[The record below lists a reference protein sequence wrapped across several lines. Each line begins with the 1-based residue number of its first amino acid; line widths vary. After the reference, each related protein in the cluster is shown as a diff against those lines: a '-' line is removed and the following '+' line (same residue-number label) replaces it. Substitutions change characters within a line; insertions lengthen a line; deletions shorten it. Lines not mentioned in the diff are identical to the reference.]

1 MKRILAL
8 SLCLVLLAGSVLWL
22 LTSCASSS
30 NNTSDKGAYI
40 TMYLNSEMYDFDPAN
55 AYYNNDVANILELI
69 YEPLF
74 TLNEKG
80 KVKPA
85 LATKYK
91 TFSDDEGFHMEISI
105 KSATWSNQFP
115 LTAKDVRYAWLRLL
129 APQNHYEAAALLFD
143 IKNARAY
150 NQGTMSQEDV
160 MIEEVE
166 AQVLRITFEG
176 VIDTDAFLVNLTSV
190 ATAPLLSQ
198 YIRDNDDW
206 AKKASTINTN
216 GPFTVSKVRYY
227 ETDETAMDDNAVKS
241 DGTTKSGNSK
251 VQKIQYFI
259 LDRNPYYDRDLEH
272 DKLDK
277 YVKPYR
283 ILVDCTMSAETMMEE
298 YQNGYLFSIGSI
310 PLSLRNDSYV
320 QNNVKISDS
329 LSTFTLYLN
338 ENAEIGGTKLF
349 ANQSVRR
356 ALSLAI
362 DREEIAKEAVYA
374 EPATGLVAPGVF
386 ETATAGS
393 FRQAGGNLIGYTD
406 SLIGTA
412 SPLANPSQLIGTTQ
426 NLDLAKQLLSSAGI
440 NPAAYSFSISVASY
454 DEVQIRMVEMIAG
467 YWGQLGF
474 RVSVLPLQTIQ
485 NNDFRDEDKDG
496 KDDNTT
502 DVCDDLYTE
511 AIQRGKFEVIALDTC
526 ATVAGAYSVLSGF
539 AVGFSGSNEVDEY
552 DPHNHVTGYN
562 SSAYNDLME
571 AIYFLPYFS
580 GFEADPS
587 ETIFEKEET
596 NRYLGFGFESKTAY
610 QAIYERIKAVYESY
624 GIVPDGNVTNQTK
637 QKAFLLHKAEELL
650 MNEMP
655 VIPVV
660 FNQNAVL
667 INTKYLSGVT
677 AKYYAPSDF
686 RKTKMKKYKNYTYVF
701 YKFPNIY
708 KDNYGLTEEPKTS
721 N

>member
-1 MKRILAL
+1 MKRMIAL
-8 SLCLVLLAGSVLWL
+8 SLCLVLLAGSALGL
-22 LTSCASSS
+22 LTSCSSK
-30 NNTSDKGAYI
+30 NAADKGAYI

-55 AYYNNDVANILELI
+55 AYYNNDVANVLELI

-85 LATKYK
+85 LATGYK
-91 TFSDDEGFHMEISI
+91 TFTDDEGFHMEISI
-105 KSATWSNQFP
+105 KSAVWSNQFP

-166 AQVLRITFEG
+166 AQVLRITFESK
-176 VIDTDAFLVNLTSV
+176 IDTDAFLVNLTSV
-190 ATAPLLSQ
+190 ATSPVLSS
-198 YIRDNDDW
+198 YIQGNADW
-206 AKKASTINTN
+206 AKKGTTINTN
-216 GPFTVSKVRYY
+216 GPFTVSKIRYY
-227 ETDETAMDDNAVKS
+227 ETGESVTDDNAVKS
-241 DGTTKSGNSK
+241 DGTTKTTTSK
-251 VQKIQYFI
+251 VQKIQYFV
-259 LDRNPYYDRDLEH
+259 LDRNPYYNRDLKH

-283 ILVDCTMSAETMMEE
+283 ILVDCTMSAEDMLEE
-298 YQNGYLFSIGSI
+298 YKNGYLFYFGNI
-310 PLSLRNDSYV
+310 PLSLRNDPYV
-320 QNNVKISDS
+320 QKNVKTSDS

-338 ENAEIGGTKLF
+338 ENATIGGTKLF

-362 DREEIAKEAVYA
+362 DREAIAKEVVYA
-374 EPATGLVAPGVF
+374 EPATGLVSPGVF
-386 ETATAGS
+386 ETVTSGS
-393 FRQAGGNLIGYTD
+393 FRQTGGNLIGYVD
-406 SLIGTA
+406 SSNGTS
-412 SPLANPSQLIGTTQ
+412 SPLVNPSSLIGTTQ

-440 NPAAYSFSISVASY
+440 NPAIYSFSISVASY
-454 DEVQIRMVEMIAG
+454 DEAQVRMVEMIAE
-467 YWGQLGF
+467 YWKQLGF
-474 RVSVLPLQTIQ
+474 QISVVKLQTIQ
-485 NNDFRDEDKDG
+485 NNDFRDEDKDS
-496 KDDNTT
+496 KDDEVR

-511 AIQRGKFEVIALDTC
+511 AIQRGKFEVIALDSC
-526 ATVAGAYSVLSGF
+526 ATVANAYAMLSGF
-539 AVGFSGSNEVDEY
+539 AIGFSGSNLVDEY
-552 DPHNHVTGYN
+552 DPHCHITGYN

-580 GFEADPS
+580 EFEADPS

-596 NRYLGFGFESKTAY
+596 NRYLGFGFETKDAY
-610 QAIYERIKAVYESY
+610 LDVYQRIKAVYDAY
-624 GIVPDGNVTNQTK
+624 GITPDGNVENQTK

-650 MNEMP
+650 MNDMP

-660 FNQNAVL
+660 FNQNAIL
-667 INTKYLSGVT
+667 INDKYLSGVT
-677 AKYYAPSDF
+677 TKYYSPSDF
-686 RKTKMKKYKNYTYVF
+686 KKTKLKKYKKYTYVF
-701 YKFPNIY
+701 YKFPDIN
-708 KDNYGLTEEPKTS
+708 KDNYGLTEEPKAS

>member
-8 SLCLVLLAGSVLWL
+8 SICLVLLAGSILGL
-22 LTSCASSS
+22 LTSCSSS
-30 NNTSDKGAYI
+30 SDTSDKGAFI
-40 TMYLNSEMYDFDPAN
+40 TMYLGSEMYDFDPAN
-55 AYYNNDVANILELI
+55 AYYNNDVANVLELI

-74 TLNEKG
+74 TLNENG
-80 KVKPA
+80 KIKPA

-91 TFSDDEGFHMEISI
+91 TFTDDEGFHMEISI
-105 KSATWSNQFP
+105 KEAVWSNQFP

-160 MIEEVE
+160 MIKEVE

-176 VIDTDAFLVNLTSV
+176 AIDTDAFLLNLTSV

-216 GPFTVSKVRYY
+216 GPFTVSKLRYY
-227 ETDETAMDDNAVKS
+227 ETDESVSDDNAVQA
-241 DGTTKSGNSK
+241 DGTTKTRTSK
-251 VQKIQYFI
+251 VQKLQYFV
-259 LDRNPYYDRDLEH
+259 LERNPYYNRDLEH

-283 ILVDCTMSAETMMEE
+283 ILVDCTMNAQTMLEE
-298 YQNGYLFSIGSI
+298 YQNGYLFYIGNI

-320 QNNVKISDS
+320 QKNVKVSDA

-362 DREEIAKEAVYA
+362 DREAIAKEVVYA
-374 EPATGLVAPGVF
+374 KPATGLVAPGVF
-386 ETATAGS
+386 DTGMRGS
-393 FRQAGGNLIGYTD
+393 FRKTGGNLIGYTD

-412 SPLANPSQLIGTTQ
+412 SPLANPAQLIGTTQ

-454 DEVQIRMVEMIAG
+454 DEVQIKMVEMIAE
-467 YWGQLGF
+467 YWKQLGF
-474 RVSVLPLQTIQ
+474 KVSVTKIETIQ

-511 AIQRGKFEVIALDTC
+511 AIQRGKFEVIALDVC
-526 ATVAGAYSVLSGF
+526 ATVASAYSMLSGF
-539 AVGFSGSNEVDEY
+539 AIGFSGSNEVDEY

-580 GFEADPS
+580 GFEADPAD
-587 ETIFEKEET
+587 EIFEKEET
-596 NRYLGFGFESKTAY
+596 NRYLGFGFETKEAY
-610 QAIYERIKAVYESY
+610 LAVYQRIKAVYESY

-637 QKAFLLHKAEELL
+637 QKAFLLHEAEELL

-677 AKYYAPSDF
+677 AKYYSPSDF
-686 RKTKMKKYKNYTYVF
+686 KKTKLKKYRNYTYVF
-701 YKFPNIY
+701 YKFPNIS
-708 KDNYGLTEEPKTS
+708 KENFGLTEEPKAS